1 MLIRAA
7 LVLALGVLLPGYAA
21 AQFFPPGTL
30 SESSA
35 SWYSKRLSTMDE
47 PSLWK
52 MATEKAPE
60 TYRFT
65 WLRSFHAP
73 FVFRLEVRADKTGSL
88 VVKSTSHKGGDAR
101 LVLNKSIPL
110 ELVQVQRF
118 TSALGK
124 VGFWNL
130 PTNDLSQSGL
140 IGTDGAQWVF
150 EGVKGDRYHV
160 IDRWS
165 PKGGMFRKLMLD
177 LVALGGVRGEAIY

>member
-7 LVLALGVLLPGYAA
+7 FALALGVLLPGYAA

-30 SESSA
+30 SGSPA
-35 SWYSKRLSTMDE
+35 SWRLSTMDE

-52 MATEKAPE
+52 MAAEKAPE

-88 VVKSTSHKGGDAR
+88 VVKSTSHKGGDVR
-101 LVLNKSIPL
+101 LVLNKNIPL
-110 ELVQVQRF
+110 DRAQVRRF
-118 TSALGK
+118 ASALDE

-130 PTNDLSQSGL
+130 PTNELSHSGL
-140 IGTDGAQWVF
+140 VGLDGAQWVF
-150 EGVKGDRYHV
+150 EGVKGGRYHV

-177 LVALGGVRGEAIY
+177 LMALGGVRGEPIY